1 MKKQA
6 NCYLVASTDYLVT
19 SIGYIVA
26 SVPTTSSQQVSAA
39 NNWHYTEIVIFMR
52 SVSSLTFLPNT
63 ETKAWYSFNNS
74 TRVIEL
80 QQSTTWANNL
90 KL

>member
-19 SIGYIVA
+19 SIDYIVA

-39 NNWHYTEIVIFMR
+39 NN
-52 SVSSLTFLPNT
+52 
-63 ETKAWYSFNNS
+63 
-74 TRVIEL
+74 
-80 QQSTTWANNL
+80 
-90 KL
+90 